1 MTSIY
6 LATSPDKTSD
16 SIMNNLLT
24 KIIPFIFLGLVVLT
38 IFYISSRLRTHFN
51 LQSKWTVTIS
61 LVLVITGSVAT
72 IIGAVKGTNG
82 FIGGLSTVG
91 GYILVYGFYLLI
103 FLLIAQ
109 LLQPIIKLPNVLSG
123 WTAIILALIPTVVGA
138 VKASYF
144 KVNEVTIQMPK
155 LNKNLDVMLISDVHL
170 GHHRGKSYFTKIVE
184 ETNKKNPD
192 IILLAGDLMDSE
204 VALFPDILSPLSNFK
219 APTYYVSGNH
229 EKGID
234 EQKAIKLISEN
245 GVKVL
250 HNQVVETFGIQLVG
264 LDYMKADENSF
275 DLHPSENKQT
285 IKAVLSQM
293 SWMKEKPVILMH
305 HSPVG
310 VKYATEAGVNLMVAG
325 HTHAGQIFPFT
336 YLANLIF
343 DFNKG
348 LYKQD
353 NTTVFVS
360 QGAGTFLSRLR
371 LGSENEINLLHLIPE
386 R

>member
-1 MTSIY
+1 
-6 LATSPDKTSD
+6 
-16 SIMNNLLT
+16 MNNLLA
-24 KIIPFIFLGLVVLT
+24 KLIPFILLGLVALT
-38 IFYISSRLRTHFN
+38 IFYISTRMRIHFN

-61 LVLVITGSVAT
+61 LVLVIIGSVAA

-82 FIGGLSTVG
+82 FIGGLSIVG
-91 GYILVYGFYLLI
+91 GYTLVFSFYLLI
-103 FLLIAQ
+103 FLLVTQ

-123 WTAIILALIPTVVGA
+123 WVAIILALIPTVIGA
-138 VKASYF
+138 IQASYF
-144 KVNEVTIQMPK
+144 KVNEVTIQMPN
-155 LNKNLDVMLISDVHL
+155 LNNNLDVMLISDVHL
-170 GHHRGKSYFTKIVE
+170 GHHRGKNYLAKIVE
-184 ETNKKNPD
+184 ETNKRNPG

-204 VALFPDILSPLSNFK
+204 AALFPDILSPLSNLK

-234 EQKAIKLISEN
+234 EKKAIKLISEN

-250 HNQVVETFGIQLVG
+250 HNQVVETLGIQLVG
-264 LDYMKADENSF
+264 LDYMKSDENTF
-275 DLHPSENKQT
+275 DLHPSDNKQT

-293 SWMKEKPVILMH
+293 SWEKEKPVILMH

-336 YLANLIF
+336 YLANVIF
-343 DFNKG
+343 GFNKG

-353 NTTVFVS
+353 NTAVFVS
-360 QGAGTFLSRLR
+360 PGAGTFLSRIR
-371 LGSENEINLLHLIPE
+371 LGSENEINLLHLVPE
-386 R
+386 M